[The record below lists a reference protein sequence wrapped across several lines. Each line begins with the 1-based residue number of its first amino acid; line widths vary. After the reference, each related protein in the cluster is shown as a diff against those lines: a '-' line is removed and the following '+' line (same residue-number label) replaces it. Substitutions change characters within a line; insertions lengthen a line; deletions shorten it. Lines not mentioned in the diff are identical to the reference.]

1 MYRKLCVSTKRR
13 NVPLFHAHGSVS
25 GWRRVEGYSVSQSVT
40 HQDIT
45 SSQSMLRRGRV
56 CDLLVP
62 NSNHPHTTTVCIY
75 LTLSW
80 GRFHWDA
87 RLWRDVE
94 LHSLRTNLV
103 IVIHD
108 NALLFRLH
116 CPFSPQKVSGV
127 IEIFFVTYCFV
138 KMQICAN
145 WLCCFGVT
153 NLIIFLSN
161 DLIVSNSN

>member
-62 NSNHPHTTTVCIY
+62 NSNHPHTTTVCISRWAGVDFIGM
-75 LTLSW
+75 LDCEGMLSCTRW
-80 GRFHWDA
+80 GPT
-87 RLWRDVE
+87 
-94 LHSLRTNLV
+94 SL
-103 IVIHD
+103 
-108 NALLFRLH
+108 LLFMTM
-116 CPFSPQKVSGV
+116 PFYFGSIVRSLSQKVSGV